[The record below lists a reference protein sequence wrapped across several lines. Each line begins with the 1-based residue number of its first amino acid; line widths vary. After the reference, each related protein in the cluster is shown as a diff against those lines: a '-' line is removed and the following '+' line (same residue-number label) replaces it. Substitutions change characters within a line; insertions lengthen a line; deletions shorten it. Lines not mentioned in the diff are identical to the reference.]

1 MRSFSALEHIGDVT
15 FVWIPKCPKYHPN
28 SGLTRPMGG
37 RKFNLECTGI
47 EQVLVALVRK
57 KARRKA
63 GLFALSASLAARS
76 PSSKHGNWRSD
87 SSE

>member
-63 GLFALSASLAARS
+63 GLFCAVSQ
-76 PSSKHGNWRSD
+76 PSRPIAELKHGN
-87 SSE
+87 